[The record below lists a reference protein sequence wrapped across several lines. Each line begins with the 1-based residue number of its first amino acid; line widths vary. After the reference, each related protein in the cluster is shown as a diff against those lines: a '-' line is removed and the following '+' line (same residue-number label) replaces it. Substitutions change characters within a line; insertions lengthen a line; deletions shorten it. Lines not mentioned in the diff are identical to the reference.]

1 MFATL
6 RVAARLIFD
15 PALTGVVFK
24 AIGLTILLFAAALA
38 VGEYGVSLLPVLS
51 SPLVN
56 EALRWM
62 APFLFLFGGMVLG
75 PPVAALFASLF
86 LDEVASRIEARDYPG
101 WHAWPAAL
109 AGMVYARRPRTS
121 PPLVV
126 RATSVNQL
134 RTEIEIAEQE
144 RGLR

>member
-1 MFATL
+1 MGTEPNDGE
-6 RVAARLIFD
+6 RAR
-15 PALTGVVFK
+15 
-24 AIGLTILLFAAALA
+24 ALA
-38 VGEYGVSLLPVLS
+38 
-51 SPLVN
+51 
-56 EALRWM
+56 
-62 APFLFLFGGMVLG
+62 
-75 PPVAALFASLF
+75 
-86 LDEVASRIEARDYPG
+86 EVARDYPG
-101 WHAWPAAL
+101 WYAWPAAL